1 MIGALGLAAPRAG
14 AEGPASSPPLV
25 ATMQCERVAE
35 PGRVKCS
42 IEAKLPPVD
51 AGGGGAA
58 TTRSIAWADVALIEL
73 PDFTAALKGRIGSA
87 DATARDANRQT
98 WAFGLVAR
106 KAGEGEAKARV
117 RAVVCEASTSPN
129 ARAPRCTPVTVDV
142 KALVHV
148 G

>member
-1 MIGALGLAAPRAG
+1 
-14 AEGPASSPPLV
+14 
-25 ATMQCERVAE
+25 MQCERVAE

-42 IEAKLPPVD
+42 IEAKLPPAD
-51 AGGGGAA
+51 PSTTGAAA